1 MSRKKKAEQITTTRK
16 KCARSRKGTADK
28 PRDFYDEKKS
38 GGRAPVDEPVF
49 AEEVA
54 RIHTGRPLRGR
65 LKGYA
70 E

>member
-1 MSRKKKAEQITTTRK
+1 MNKKKKAKPITTPKKRTRSK
-16 KCARSRKGTADK
+16 NDVASK
-28 PRDFYDEKKS
+28 PRDFYEEKKS
-38 GGRAPVDEPVF
+38 GGGVPMYESAF

-70 E
+70 

>member
-1 MSRKKKAEQITTTRK
+1 MSRKKKAKPIITRK
-16 KCARSRKGTADK
+16 ERTHSRKDGADK
-28 PRDFYDEKKS
+28 PRYFYDEKKS
-38 GGRAPVDEPVF
+38 GGEVPTYESTF

-70 E
+70 